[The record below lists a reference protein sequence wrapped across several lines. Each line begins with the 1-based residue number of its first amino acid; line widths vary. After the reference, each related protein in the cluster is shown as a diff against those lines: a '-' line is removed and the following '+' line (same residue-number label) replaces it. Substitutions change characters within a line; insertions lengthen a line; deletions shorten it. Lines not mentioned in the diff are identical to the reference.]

1 MGRANGYSLLELVVV
16 LGVTALLAFV
26 AAPAVGGWIDGA
38 TLRSDART
46 AMNEIRRLREQAL
59 DRQTEIA
66 VAVSAGAPHVLAAS
80 NGDAISLSQG
90 TSATSTGLAVAWD
103 GTVAGHLALRRGGTT
118 LVVSADPL
126 TGRLTVE
133 GVR

>member
-1 MGRANGYSLLELVVV
+1 MARANGYSLLELVVV
-16 LGVTALLAFV
+16 LGVAALLAFV
-26 AAPAVGGWIDGA
+26 AAPAVGAWIDGA

-59 DRQTEIA
+59 DRQTDIA
-66 VAVSAGAPHVLAAS
+66 VPVSAGAAHVLAAS
-80 NGDAISLSQG
+80 NGEAISLSQG
-90 TSATSTGLAVAWD
+90 TSATSMGLAIAWD
-103 GTVAGHLALRRGGTT
+103 GTVAGRLALRRGGTT

-133 GVR
+133 GAQ